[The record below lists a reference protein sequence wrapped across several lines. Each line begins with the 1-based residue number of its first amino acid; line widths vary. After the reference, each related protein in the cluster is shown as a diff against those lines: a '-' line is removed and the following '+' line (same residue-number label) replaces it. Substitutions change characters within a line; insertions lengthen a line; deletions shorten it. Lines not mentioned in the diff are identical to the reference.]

1 MLEQITMQSRKSFIA
16 LPLIIVSVFI
26 LANCTTKYVAE
37 NDTDLLVA
45 AMQDLPKVHP
55 YTAMVHFYPELNAS
69 SYNAVANN
77 ADSDNLATII
87 YSENEML
94 NQAGHASIFRWFA
107 NNGALEQI
115 PVLNLHA
122 RIYTLDHSL
131 RVEGGRM
138 RPITKAKLEVF
149 LTDTEKNRIYESLFT
164 AEAEG
169 ELIKHFHT
177 NRDAQD
183 MYGYTI
189 YRSLTLAFDSA
200 FADIT
205 DEFNLRRSNFE
216 VDELQLEYED
226 IEPNQEERDFQL
238 SDAE

>member
-1 MLEQITMQSRKSFIA
+1 MQSKILFNYSCK
-16 LPLIIVSVFI
+16 LLICIF
-26 LANCTTKYVAE
+26 LLCGCTTKYVAE
-37 NDTDLLVA
+37 NDADLLVA
-45 AMQDLPKVHP
+45 AMQDLPEVQP
-55 YTAMVHFYPELNAS
+55 YTAMVHFYPELDAS
-69 SYNAVANN
+69 SYNAKASKAENE
-77 ADSDNLATII
+77 NLKTII
-87 YSENEML
+87 YSESEML

-115 PVLNLHA
+115 PILNLHA

-149 LTDTEKNRIYESLFT
+149 LTDTDKNRIYESLFT

-177 NRDAQD
+177 DRDTQD

-200 FADIT
+200 FADISEQLHLQPS
-205 DEFNLRRSNFE
+205 DFE
-216 VDELQLEYED
+216 VDELPLEYKDLEK
-226 IEPNQEERDFQL
+226 IEEENEAQL
-238 SDAE
+238 SDAVIEDS